1 MKVALWQRI
10 TGWLASLSGSGG
22 EAGQQDTQ
30 RIMEA
35 IVPVASLYG
44 IELGNVEKRTISHEA
59 PVGIE

>member
-35 IVPVASLYG
+35 A
-44 IELGNVEKRTISHEA
+44 TQEA
-59 PVGIE
+59 MPQP

>member
-10 TGWLASLSGSGG
+10 TGWLSSLYGSGG

-35 IVPVASLYG
+35 ILPVASLYG
-44 IELGNVEKRTISHEA
+44 IELGNVETRWFRHDKTY
-59 PVGIE
+59 

>member
-10 TGWLASLSGSGG
+10 TGWLASLCGSGG

-35 IVPVASLYG
+35 ILPVASLYG
-44 IELGNVEKRTISHEA
+44 IELGNVETRWFRHDKTY
-59 PVGIE
+59 